1 MATTTSS
8 HPGPRLS
15 RRGQVEPFHV
25 MEILKAAGRRAATHG
40 DVIPLC
46 VGQPSTPAPRAVRE
60 AAARAIEGEVL
71 GYSDALGLPAL
82 REAIAAHY
90 RSMYGV
96 DVDPDRIAV
105 TTGSS
110 GAFTAV
116 FLAAFEVGDVVL
128 MARPGYPAYRNTL
141 GALGCRVVELDCG
154 PETAFQPTVAM
165 LEEYAREHGAPAG
178 LVLASPANPTG
189 TLVPAD
195 ELAAMTRWCAEHGT
209 LLVSDEIYHG
219 ITFDEPAH
227 SALEFGGEAVVVGS
241 FSKYFSMTGWRV
253 GWAVLPQPYV
263 RPVELLLGNLNI
275 CAPVVGQAAAV
286 AAFTPEAIAEL
297 DGHVARYARN
307 RDVVLRRLPEWGV
320 ERLAPV
326 DGAFYAYV
334 DVAHLTSDSP
344 AWCEEVLAA
353 TGVALTPGI
362 DFAPA
367 DPARP
372 RPTDGTRFVR
382 LSFACETDTLEEAL
396 TRVVGHVTA
405 HA

>member
-1 MATTTSS
+1 MTEIPAPRMS
-8 HPGPRLS
+8 PRLAL
-15 RRGQVEPFHV
+15 RGQVEPFHV

-71 GYSDALGLPAL
+71 GYSDALGLSTL
-82 REAIAAHY
+82 RETIAAHY
-90 RSMYGV
+90 ARTYGV
-96 DVDPDRIAV
+96 AVDPARVAV

-116 FLAAFEVGDVVL
+116 FLAAFEVGDTVL

-154 PETAFQPTVAM
+154 EETGFQPTVAM
-165 LEEYAREHGAPAG
+165 LEEHAREHGAPAG
-178 LVLASPANPTG
+178 LILASPANPTG

-195 ELAAMTRWCAEHGT
+195 ELAAMTRWCADRGT

-227 SALEFGGEAVVVGS
+227 SALESGGDAVVVGS

-253 GWAVLPQPYV
+253 GWAVLPEVYV

-275 CAPVVGQAAAV
+275 CAPAVGQAAAV
-286 AAFTPEAIAEL
+286 AAFTPEAIGEL
-297 DGHVARYARN
+297 DSHVARYARN
-307 RDVVLRRLPEWGV
+307 RDLVVARLPEWGV
-320 ERLAPV
+320 HRLAPV

-334 DVAHLTSDSP
+334 DVSHLTDDSP
-344 AWCEEVLAA
+344 RWCEDLLDA

-367 DPARP
+367 DPRDP

-382 LSFACETDTLEEAL
+382 LSFAGDTPTLGEAL
-396 TRVVGHVTA
+396 DRVVAHVTR
-405 HA
+405 